1 MLDTVPTDIET
12 AWDDLGD
19 DRHRAIIHVMVEEI
33 TVGPTRV
40 RGSHKFDPERIS
52 VRKKVR

>member
-1 MLDTVPTDIET
+1 VLDTVPTDIET
-12 AWDDLGD
+12 AWDDRGD